1 MNTNWPKALLICVL
15 ALALLAP
22 TAVSAQGGHGGH
34 ESGNGDDAQMS
45 EQTAEMMESIEE
57 LRQLSGREF
66 EIGYVN
72 RIIPHHEGALEM
84 AEMVVNDAPHKQV
97 REAAARIIED
107 QKREIEMLTEFVR
120 DTYNEEV
127 DPDERQMMD
136 HGMMMPM
143 RENPGSEMA
152 EKMFLLMMREHHQTA
167 VEMGQIVLERAES
180 YEEGLLLQAISMV
193 ESQRAEQEQFGEWLK
208 DWYGIEA
215 PEPTGDM
222 MAAAQLAMGQTQM
235 PEAGAGG
242 MSRSEG
248 GNEALPIVVALGLLT
263 LAVGAYSLRSRL
275 T

>member
-1 MNTNWPKALLICVL
+1 LNTNWPKALLICVL

-45 EQTAEMMESIEE
+45 EQTAQMMESIEE
-57 LRQLSGREF
+57 LRRLSGREF

-84 AEMVVNDAPHKQV
+84 AEMVVNDAPHQEV
-97 REAAARIIED
+97 RGAAARIIED
-107 QKREIEMLTEFVR
+107 QKREIRELTDFLR
-120 DTYNEEV
+120 DTYNAEV

-143 RENPGSEMA
+143 HENPGSQTA

-167 VEMGQIVLERAES
+167 VEMGQIVLERGQS
-180 YEEGLLLQAISMV
+180 EELLEQARGMV
-193 ESQRAEQEQFGEWLK
+193 QSQREEQERFAGWLEE
-208 DWYGIEA
+208 WYGIEA

-222 MAAAQLAMGQTQM
+222 MAATEHAVGTDM
-235 PEAGAGG
+235 PNAGAGG
-242 MSRSEG
+242 MSRAAG
-248 GNEALPIVVALGLLT
+248 DNGPVVIPVILGLLALMT
-263 LAVGAYSLRSRL
+263 GTYILRHRFA
-275 T
+275 

>member
-1 MNTNWPKALLICVL
+1 MNTNWFKSLLICVL
-15 ALALLAP
+15 GLALLAP
-22 TAVSAQGGHGGH
+22 TATSAQGGHGGH
-34 ESGNGDDAQMS
+34 ETGNGDDAQMS
-45 EQTAEMMESIEE
+45 EQTAQMMESIEE

-84 AEMVVNDAPHKQV
+84 AEIVVNDAPHSEV
-97 REAAARIIED
+97 RQAAARIIED
-107 QKREIEMLTEFVR
+107 QKREIRELTDFLR

-143 RENPGSEMA
+143 QENPGSEMA

-180 YEEGLLLQAISMV
+180 DEELLRQAISMV
-193 ESQRAEQEQFGEWLK
+193 ESQRAEQEQFAEWLK

-222 MAAAQLAMGQTQM
+222 MAAAQLAMGVTQM
-235 PEAGAGG
+235 PETGAGG

-248 GNEALPIVVALGLLT
+248 GNEALPIVVALGLLA
-263 LAVGAYSLRSRL
+263 LAVGAYSLRRRL
-275 T
+275 A

>member
-22 TAVSAQGGHGGH
+22 TVVSAQGGHGGH
-34 ESGNGDDAQMS
+34 ETGNGDDAQMS
-45 EQTAEMMESIEE
+45 EQTAQMMESIEE

-84 AEMVVNDAPHKQV
+84 AEIVVNDAPHSEV
-97 REAAARIIED
+97 RQAAARISED
-107 QKREIEMLTEFVR
+107 QKREIRELTDFLR

-143 RENPGSEMA
+143 QENPGSEMA

-180 YEEGLLLQAISMV
+180 DEELLRQAISMV
-193 ESQRAEQEQFGEWLK
+193 ESQRAEQEQFAEWLK

-222 MAAAQLAMGQTQM
+222 MAAAQLAMGVTQM
-235 PEAGAGG
+235 PETGAGG

-248 GNEALPIVVALGLLT
+248 GNEALPIVVALGLLA
-263 LAVGAYSLRSRL
+263 LAVGAYSLRRRL
-275 T
+275 A